1 MNILLDLAFPDGT
14 IYIAKVRAEYGGNQY
29 ADDISSVSEITESMG
44 EEKDF
49 ESGIIVILI
58 KDPVRAYKERLISAT
73 NQYIANVT
81 AIIRKEDG
89 TIIST
94 RGVDSW
100 SFPEDEFEIKCNF
113 RIDMSADVTE
123 KINTTTWPYA
133 ATDAIGEVIPAAYNT
148 ITGIKAWKVDNRVST
163 GGWWLLGSAEIS
175 TITKVVVAGE
185 TILPAYY
192 SLQSGGGYWWVKMS
206 HGFIMG
212 KADFAIVDVTTPAYT
227 PVEIITAQLAGTVT
241 VATNAAFS
249 ARLVS
254 QGYTASNCRYL
265 LDRTMSPAEALKS
278 FCESFECN
286 YRLDASGEVIFNWL
300 NRSTINLAGTLRGA
314 DILTAKQSQDYKPA
328 QIKNRIKIHYDRNYV
343 DGNYTSFGVYHG
355 ASQSTW
361 GTFDAEIEYEYLTET
376 VQANV
381 SVTELYYLW
390 ANPPGTWE
398 IMTTIDTGE
407 DYNNGDWLRVSHPRF
422 LTPNPYFVQ
431 VIRKAI
437 QADNDIITFTVRDYN
452 YLSKTFYLIDERGW
466 FLLDV
471 DGYRIKEVYNG

>member
-1 MNILLDLAFPDGT
+1 MNILLDLALPDAT
-14 IYIAKVRAEYGGNQY
+14 IYVAKIKTEYNGHQY
-29 ADDISSVSEITESMG
+29 IDDIVSVSEIVDNMG
-44 EEKDF
+44 SAKTY
-49 ESGIIVILI
+49 ESGVITIVINDMYG
-58 KDPVRAYKERLISAT
+58 KYRDVMVSDT
-73 NQYIANVT
+73 NQYIANIT
-81 AIIRKEDG
+81 AILRKEDG
-89 TIIST
+89 TVLAT
-94 RGVDSW
+94 QGVNTW
-100 SFPEDEFEIKCNF
+100 SFQDGTWTLKCNSQ
-113 RIDMSADVTE
+113 IDMNADITE
-123 KINTTTWPYA
+123 KINTTTWPDA
-133 ATDAIGEVIPAAYNT
+133 ADDAIGEVVPQAYNT
-148 ITGIKAWKVDNRVST
+148 ILGLKAWLVDDVVNT
-163 GGWWLLGSAEIS
+163 GGEWLLSSKEIS

-206 HGFIMG
+206 HGVIMG

-241 VATNAAFS
+241 VATNAGFS
-249 ARLVS
+249 ARLAA

-265 LDRTMSPAEALKS
+265 LDRTMSPAAALKA

-300 NRSTINLAGTLRGA
+300 NRSTINLAGTLREV

-343 DGNYTSFGVYHG
+343 DGGYTYFETYAG
-355 ASQSTW
+355 ASQLTW

-390 ANPPGTWE
+390 ANPPATWE
-398 IMTTIDTGE
+398 ITTTIDTGE

-422 LTPNPYFVQ
+422 LTPNSYFVQ